1 MSAEKSKELVFS
13 TSWESRFLV
22 ENWDLLYFIKKKEVK
37 KENFEES

>member
-13 TSWESRFLV
+13 TSWESTFLV
-22 ENWDLLYFIKKKEVK
+22 ENWDLLYFIKKEVK